1 MLSKSL
7 VPTAG
12 PPAERQ
18 ERSAPQ
24 KGGGDK
30 GGANITVGLR
40 EGIAG
45 RADVCRGGRALP
57 AQGFA

>member
-12 PPAERQ
+12 PPAERRQ
-18 ERSAPQ
+18 RFAHE
-24 KGGGDK
+24 KGGGDQ
-30 GGANITVGLR
+30 GGADIGVGLR

-45 RADVCRGGRALP
+45 RADVCRGGRSLP
-57 AQGFA
+57 AQGLA